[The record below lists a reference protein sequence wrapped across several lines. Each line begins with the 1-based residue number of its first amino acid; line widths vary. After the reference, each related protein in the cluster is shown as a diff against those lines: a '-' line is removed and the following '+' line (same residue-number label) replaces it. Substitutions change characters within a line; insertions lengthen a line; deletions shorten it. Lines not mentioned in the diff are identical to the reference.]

1 MNESCVGVSTTP
13 DWKRKLSGSSGAR
26 GKLWE
31 EAGGKRLFFP
41 FDPFH
46 DTPCAV
52 MHSIQSSLSPK
63 YVNSDWVLVFGNPR
77 KVLFE
82 VTE

>member
-1 MNESCVGVSTTP
+1 MKAVLVFRQPQTGRESCLDRVERAESY
-13 DWKRKLSGSSGAR
+13 
-26 GKLWE
+26 
-31 EAGGKRLFFP
+31 GKRQGKKAFFP